1 MKIDKFKKNTGLMI
15 LIYALLTVRSL
26 FRRVVSRR
34 NLNTGDRK
42 STAKDFLGY
51 MEFCHH
57 HLVTKAI
64 KKHPSQRALE
74 VGPGDNHSLALMLA
88 AVGYKKID
96 TIDKYQVN
104 YDESNNFPLY
114 EEISN
119 HFHLEDWKTLI
130 TRVNRFDPRL
140 DLAHLVADKQ
150 HHYDL
155 IYSVSVIE
163 HLWPWKNQMSLLT
176 DMLKNEGQMI
186 HIINFTDHGM
196 FSPTGNRF
204 TFRKI
209 PSFIYNLIMGPVG
222 RPNRILPSDFI
233 SFFESSKY
241 QVHCKVIRTHSRVLP
256 ETEHYSL
263 NSIPPSEL
271 GELFQKYNLDSERD
285 LDEILDMCIGS
296 AVFVITKY
304 A

>member
-1 MKIDKFKKNTGLMI
+1 M
-15 LIYALLTVRSL
+15 
-26 FRRVVSRR
+26 
-34 NLNTGDRK
+34 
-42 STAKDFLGY
+42 
-51 MEFCHH
+51 
-57 HLVTKAI
+57 
-64 KKHPSQRALE
+64 
-74 VGPGDNHSLALMLA
+74 
-88 AVGYKKID
+88 
-96 TIDKYQVN
+96 
-104 YDESNNFPLY
+104 
-114 EEISN
+114 
-119 HFHLEDWKTLI
+119 I

-176 DMLKNEGQMI
+176 DMLKNDGQMI

-222 RPNRILPSDFI
+222 RRQLHSAERLYK
-233 SFFESSKY
+233 FFESSKY